1 MKNTIKVAGVTFA
14 NPDGTNRQDIL
25 KGLGIGW
32 KTAKLKK
39 IKFEGEDAVEVKING
54 NLVGYVPRTQL
65 SNPLAEMSEL
75 TAMVEYYPAKKA
87 NGDGKWYVTLS
98 ERIRPSSAEY
108 GLMKKLCA
116 EAKLPMPAYDTRAY
130 AGYWA
135 VVKA

>member
-1 MKNTIKVAGVTFA
+1 MKNTIRVAGVTFS

-32 KTAKLKK
+32 KTAKLKQTT
-39 IKFEGEDAVEVKING
+39 FEGERAVEVRING
-54 NLVGYVPRTQL
+54 HLVGYVPRTQL
-65 SNPLAEMSEL
+65 SNPLSSMTEL